1 MAETKIEID
10 NKLFQ
15 ERASHFLNAWKAD
28 KRSGDA
34 LFGGVSSILLL
45 LGKVEP
51 ENPEFHKNN
60 AMHFWL
66 LGYEFPTTL
75 MLFTL
80 DTLYILTT
88 PKKAGYLD
96 QIKGGRYP
104 VEVLVRGKN
113 AAENEKIFVKI
124 TDAIKAA
131 GKKVGVL
138 TKDTSK
144 GPFVAEWKKVFAE
157 NCKDTEQ
164 VDVAQALSAAAF
176 SVKDEAELRAMRSSS
191 KACVALA
198 SYFVD
203 EMSAI
208 LDEENKVKHRV
219 LADKVFAKV
228 EDKNFWKK
236 TELPNGTKL
245 PADLDPEGLDWI
257 LGPIVQ
263 SGGKFDLKWQID
275 SDDDVLHAGVI
286 IAAMGLRYKS
296 YCSQVARTYMVDP
309 NKSQESNYKFL
320 LSVHRLV
327 MNSIRDGVAA
337 KDVYAKALKYVRE
350 KKPELEKHFTKNVGF
365 GVGLETKDPTL
376 ILNGKNGRTLR
387 DGMTLCI
394 TTGFS
399 DLQNPSPQDKNSKV
413 YSLVLTDTI
422 RVTSDSSVVSFT
434 GEAPSDVDAT
444 SFFFKDDDDAQP
456 TPKKEKRDS
465 RVGAVATKNITST
478 RLRSERNTT
487 VDEDADKRRR
497 EHQKILAQKKQKEGL
512 AKYAESTA
520 DENGVEVKK
529 FKRFESYKRDNQFP
543 SKVKDMGIVLDP
555 KNATIV
561 LPVMGRP
568 VPFHINTIKNASKSD
583 EGEWSFLRINFLS
596 PGQGVGRKDDQPFED
611 ASAHFVRSLTFRST
625 DGDRY
630 ADIANQI
637 SNLKRDAVKKEQEKK
652 DMEDV
657 VEQDKLVEIRNRRP
671 AVLDNVFIRPA
682 MEGKRVPGKLEI
694 HTNGIRYQSPLSTTQ
709 RVDILF
715 SNVRHLFFQPCQH
728 ELIVIIH
735 VHLKDPIIIGNKKKT
750 RDVQFYREATD
761 IQFDETGNRKRK
773 YRYGDEDEF
782 EAEQEERRRRAELDR
797 LFKAFADKISEAGKG
812 EGLQVDMPLRDLGFH
827 GVPFRSNVY
836 IQPTTECLIQITEP
850 PFMVITLDDIEIAH
864 LERVQFGL
872 KNFDLVFVFKDFTRS
887 PYHIN
892 TIPVES
898 LDDVKEFLD
907 SSDIAYSEGP
917 LNLNWSVIMKT
928 VTHDPHQFYID
939 GGWGF
944 LQNDSDAEES
954 EEEEEESAFEIS
966 ESELGEAS
974 ESSEEDSDF
983 DSNASADASEDDE
996 DASEDEEGEDWDEL
1010 EAKAKKRDRES
1021 GLEEEE
1027 ERAKSK
1033 KKQRKR

>member
-1 MAETKIEID
+1 MADIKID
-10 NKLFQ
+10 AKVFQ
-15 ERASHFLNAWKAD
+15 ERISHFVNAWKAD

-34 LFGGVSSILLL
+34 LFNGASSILILM
-45 LGKVEP
+45 GKVTEEP
-51 ENPEFHKNN
+51 ELYKNN

-75 MLFTL
+75 MLLTT

-88 PKKAGYLD
+88 QKKAKYLD
-96 QIKGGRYP
+96 QIKGGRFP
-104 VEVLVRGKN
+104 VEVLVKGKD
-113 AAENEKIFVKI
+113 AAENERHFIKI

-138 TKDTSK
+138 TKDTSS
-144 GPFVAEWKKVFAE
+144 GPFIDEWKKIYAD
-157 NCKDTEQ
+157 NCKDVEQ
-164 VDVAQALSAAAF
+164 VEIAPALSTAAF

-191 KACVALA
+191 KACVALLTP
-198 SYFVD
+198 YFLD
-203 EMSAI
+203 EMSNI
-208 LDEENKVKHRV
+208 LDQDKKIKHSA
-219 LADKVFAKV
+219 LADKVYNKL
-228 EDKNFWKK
+228 EDENFWKSVQ
-236 TELPNGTKL
+236 LPNRQKL
-245 PADLDPEGLDWI
+245 PSDFDPEQLDWV

-263 SGGKFDLKWQID
+263 SGGKFDLKWQQD
-275 SDDDVLHAGVI
+275 SDDEILHPGII

-296 YCSQVARTYMVDP
+296 YCSQIARTFMVDP

-320 LSVHRLV
+320 LSVHNMILKG
-327 MNSIRDGVAA
+327 IRDGVVV
-337 KDVYAKALKYVRE
+337 KDVYSKALGLIKS
-350 KKPELEKHFTKNVGF
+350 KKPELEKHFLKNVGY
-365 GVGLETKDPTL
+365 GIGLENKDPTL
-376 ILNGKNGRTLR
+376 VLNAKNQRTLR
-387 DGMTLCI
+387 DGMTLVI

-399 DLQNPSPQDKNSKV
+399 DIQNPNPQDKNSKT
-413 YSLVLTDTI
+413 YSLVLTDTV
-422 RVTSDSSVVSFT
+422 RVTAAEPVVFT
-434 GEAPSDVDAT
+434 GEAPVEVDAT
-444 SFFFKDDDDAQP
+444 SFFFKDEDEAQP

-478 RLRSERNTT
+478 RLRSERNTA
-487 VDEDADKRRR
+487 VDDDAEKRRR
-497 EHQKILAQKKQKEGL
+497 AHQKELSAKKQAEGL

-520 DENGVEVKK
+520 DQNGVEVKK

-543 SKVKDMGIVLDP
+543 PKVRDMGIVIDQ

-568 VPFHINTIKNASKSD
+568 VPFHVNTIKNASKSD

-630 ADIANQI
+630 TDIANQI
-637 SNLKRDAVKKEQEKK
+637 ANLKREAVKKEQEKK
-652 DMEDV
+652 DLEDV
-657 VEQDKLVEIRNRRP
+657 IEQDKLVEIRNRRP

-682 MEGKRVPGKLEI
+682 MEGKRVPGKVEI
-694 HTNGIRYQSPLSTTQ
+694 HQNGLRYQSPLSTTQ

-715 SNVRHLFFQPCQH
+715 SNVRHLFFQPCEH

-735 VHLKDPIIIGNKKKT
+735 VHLKDPILFGKKKT
-750 RDVQFYREATD
+750 KDVQFYREATD

-782 EAEQEERRRRAELDR
+782 EAEQEERRRRNELDR
-797 LFKAFADKISEAGKG
+797 LFKSFADKIAEAGKN
-812 EGLQVDMPLRDLGFH
+812 EGLEVDMPLREIGFN

-864 LERVQFGL
+864 LERVQYGL
-872 KNFDLVFVFKDFTRS
+872 KNFDLVFIFKDFTR
-887 PYHIN
+887 PPAHIN

-898 LDDVKEFLD
+898 LEDVKEFLD
-907 SSDIAYSEGP
+907 SVNIAYSEGP

-928 VTHDPHQFYID
+928 VTADTHQFFLD

-944 LQNDSDAEES
+944 LQNDSDEEGGS
-954 EEEEEESAFEIS
+954 DEEEEESAFEIS
-966 ESELGEAS
+966 ESELDVAS

-983 DSNASADASEDDE
+983 DSNASAEASDE
-996 DASEDEEGEDWDEL
+996 AEMSDEEEGEDWDEL
-1010 EAKAKKRDRES
+1010 EKKARKRDRES
-1021 GLEEEE
+1021 GLEEEDNKKG
-1027 ERAKSK
+1027 A
-1033 KKQRKR
+1033 KKQKRR

>member
-1 MAETKIEID
+1 MTDIKID
-10 NKLFQ
+10 SKLFQ
-15 ERASHFLNAWKAD
+15 ERISHFINAWKSD

-34 LFGGVSSILLL
+34 LFGGASSIVILM
-45 LGKVEP
+45 GKVDT
-51 ENPEFHKNN
+51 NPEFHKNN

-75 MLFTL
+75 MLLTL
-80 DTLYILTT
+80 DTIYILTT
-88 PKKAGYLD
+88 QKKAKYLD
-96 QIKGGRYP
+96 QITGGRIP
-104 VEVLVRGKN
+104 VEVLVRGKDN
-113 AAENEKIFVKI
+113 AANEKLWLKI

-138 TKDTSK
+138 TKDNSK
-144 GPFVAEWKKVFAE
+144 GPFIDEWKKVFAD
-157 NCKDTEQ
+157 NCKDAEE
-164 VDVAQALSAAAF
+164 VDVAQALSGAAF
-176 SVKDEAELRAMRSSS
+176 SIKDETELRAMRTAS
-191 KACVALA
+191 KACVALLTP
-198 SYFVD
+198 YFLD
-203 EMSAI
+203 EMSDI
-208 LDEENKVKHRV
+208 LDQDKKIKHSA
-219 LADKVFAKV
+219 LADKVYNKL
-228 EDKNFWKK
+228 EDEKFWK
-236 TELPNGTKL
+236 TVELPNRQKL
-245 PADLDPEGLDWI
+245 PADFDPDQLDWI
-257 LGPIVQ
+257 LGPVVQ
-263 SGGKFDLKWQID
+263 SGGKFDLKWQAD
-275 SDDDVLHAGVI
+275 SDNDVLHPGII

-296 YCSQVARTYMVDP
+296 YCSQVARTFMVDP
-309 NKSQESNYKFL
+309 NKSQEGNYKFL
-320 LSVHRLV
+320 LSVHHLILKE
-327 MNSIRDGVAA
+327 IRDGVVV
-337 KDVYAKALKYVRE
+337 KDVYNKALSFVKS
-350 KKPELEKHFTKNVGF
+350 KKPDLEKHFLKNIGF
-365 GVGLETKDPTL
+365 GIGLETKDPTL
-376 ILNGKNGRTLR
+376 VLNGKNSRALR

-399 DLQNPSPQDKNSKV
+399 DIPNPTPQDKNSKV
-413 YSLVLTDTI
+413 YSLVLTDTV
-422 RVTSDSSVVSFT
+422 RVHTSEPVVFT
-434 GEAPSDVDAT
+434 ADAPMDVDAT
-444 SFFFKDDDDAQP
+444 SFFFKDEEETQP
-456 TPKKEKRDS
+456 APKAEKKKDS

-478 RLRSERNTT
+478 RLRSERTTT
-487 VDEDADKRRR
+487 VDEDQDKKRR
-497 EHQKILAQKKQKEGL
+497 EHQKLLAAKKQKEGL

-520 DENGVEVKK
+520 DDNGVEVKK
-529 FKRFESYKRDNQFP
+529 FKRFESYKRDNQLP
-543 SKVKDMGIVLDP
+543 PKVKDMGIVIDQ
-555 KNATIV
+555 KNATII

-682 MEGKRVPGKLEI
+682 MEGKRVPGKVEI
-694 HTNGIRYQSPLSTTQ
+694 HQNGIRYQSPLSTQQ

-735 VHLKDPIIIGNKKKT
+735 IHLKDPIIVGNKKKT
-750 RDVQFYREATD
+750 KDVQFYREATD

-797 LFKAFADKISEAGKG
+797 LFKGFAEKIAEAGRG
-812 EGLQVDMPLRDLGFH
+812 EGIEVDMPIRDLGFN

-836 IQPTTECLIQITEP
+836 IQPTTECLIQVTEP
-850 PFMVITLDDIEIAH
+850 PFMVLTLDDIEVAH

-872 KNFDLVFVFKDFTRS
+872 KNFDLVFVFKDFTRP

-907 SSDIAYSEGP
+907 SSDIAFSEGP

-928 VTHDPHQFYID
+928 VTANTHQFFVD

-944 LQNDSDAEES
+944 LQNDSDDEDGEDEED
-954 EEEEEESAFEIS
+954 EESAFEIS
-966 ESELGEAS
+966 ESELEEAS

-983 DSNASADASEDDE
+983 DSNASADASEDDG
-996 DASEDEEGEDWDEL
+996 SEDDEGEDWDEL
-1010 EAKAKKRDRES
+1010 ERKAKKRDRES
-1021 GLEEEE
+1021 GLEEEDS
-1027 ERAKSK
+1027 RK